1 MTTIFISKME
11 SLPHTSDIKM
21 IDFWL
26 VFCQMIPFAE
36 VVLLTAMEYHRNEES
51 VALTNSGCVQVT
63 PINLKGTEFES
74 KKWHERINMSI
85 LTPKLTTLGKVLKI
99 NIDINFNKILA
110 VNTAQLVSLP
120 EVIFVTQLVD
130 VVTAD
135 EDSVGNNLLQIWK
148 LRFGQKAKLWSRF

>member
-1 MTTIFISKME
+1 MLTTMLVMTTIFISKME

-99 NIDINFNKILA
+99 NIDINFNKKLLMRNVLA
-110 VNTAQLVSLP
+110 T
-120 EVIFVTQLVD
+120 ICY
-130 VVTAD
+130 
-135 EDSVGNNLLQIWK
+135 
-148 LRFGQKAKLWSRF
+148 RFGS